1 MGFLTRTGALY
12 LGPDMK
18 TSTHALHN
26 FKIYIAV
33 RGEFDLFLASGG
45 RFRSCRAAVIAPD
58 RAHRIVSRDVIFAAF
73 YLVPETPEGRKVSA
87 YYDAREVFAPPR
99 HVLAALLPR
108 LRGCLERGCDREEA
122 DYLCDLLFKNLT
134 PPGDAVRPLD
144 RRVAGAIE
152 YLDSAIGRRRL
163 TIAEIASE
171 VALSPSRF
179 SHLFNEQVGI
189 PVSRYVLWARTRAA
203 LNLMTSGRSL
213 TEVALEAGFSDSA
226 HLSRTFRS
234 MIGIAPSTLL
244 RTTHLY
250 RSAVDEK

>member
-1 MGFLTRTGALY
+1 
-12 LGPDMK
+12 MK

-33 RGEFDLFLASGG
+33 HGEFDLFLASGG
-45 RFRSCRAAVIAPD
+45 RFRSCQAAVIAPD
-58 RAHRIVSRDVIFAAF
+58 HGHRIVGRDVIYAAF

-87 YYDAREVFAPPR
+87 YYGGREVFAPPR
-99 HVLAALLPR
+99 HVLAALVPQ
-108 LRGCLERGCDREEA
+108 LRRCLERGCDREDA
-122 DYLCDLLFKNLT
+122 DYLCDFLFKHLT
-134 PPGDAVRPLD
+134 PPGDAAKSLD
-144 RRVAGAIE
+144 KRVMGAIE
-152 YLDSAIGRRRL
+152 YLDSTIGRRRL
-163 TIAEIASE
+163 TVAEIASE

-189 PVSRYVLWARTRAA
+189 SVSRYVLWARTRAA
-203 LNLMTSGRSL
+203 LKLMTAERSL

-226 HLSRTFRS
+226 HLSRTFRR

-250 RSAVDEK
+250 RPAVDET